1 VTGTFEPRS
10 VCATCTRPTRV
21 CCCSLVPSIA
31 TDVRLVVVQHPRES
45 RVPIGTA
52 SMAVRA
58 VQGASLIVGTDVD
71 QSTELRRILDDRER
85 PAVLLWPGEGAED
98 LETTP
103 VATPATLVVVD
114 GTWSTAKKLVRRNRI
129 LASLPRVRLSPKTPS
144 RYRIRKEPR
153 AECLSTLEAI
163 TMALGAIERDRS
175 KFEPMLAAFERM
187 VDIQLSHERR
197 GEGRRAR
204 RARLAGKPRA
214 PLPAALGDPR
224 DWVCVF
230 AEANAFPYDHPDR
243 PQDELLHLVAVRSG
257 DGEVFDAV
265 ARPRGPLAISACRH
279 AEIARTRVDA
289 AGPLSDVL
297 EAFARFLRPA
307 DRPVGWGTYA
317 RDLLGIAGAPLSS
330 WLDLRT
336 LAGRLAPGPV
346 GSLEAASERLYVDA
360 QPVAEGRA
368 GRRASL
374 ARGVV
379 LEIAEELGAEGGRGP
394 AQRDVHSSGWRS

>member
-1 VTGTFEPRS
+1 MTASFEPRS
-10 VCATCTRPTRV
+10 VCTTCSRPTSV
-21 CCCSLVPSIA
+21 CCCALVPSIA
-31 TDVRLVVVQHPRES
+31 TDVRLVVVQHPRER

-52 SMAVRA
+52 SMAVRS

-71 QSTELRRILDDRER
+71 QSAELLRILADPDR
-85 PAVLLWPGEGAED
+85 PAVLLWPGEGAQD
-98 LETTP
+98 LEESP
-103 VATPATLVVVD
+103 LATPATLVVVD

-163 TMALGAIERDRS
+163 TMALGTIERDRS

-187 VDIQLSHERR
+187 VDIQVEHEQI

-204 RARLAGKPRA
+204 RARLAAKPRA
-214 PLPAALGDPR
+214 PLPVELGDPR

-230 AEANAFPYDHPDR
+230 AEANAFPYDHPER
-243 PQDELLHLVAVRSG
+243 PEDELLHLVAVRCG

-265 ARPRGPLAISACRH
+265 ARPTGMLASSACRH
-279 AEIARTRVDA
+279 AAIDPARVE
-289 AGPLSDVL
+289 AGVPRADVL
-297 EAFARFLRPA
+297 EAFARFLRA
-307 DRPVGWGTYA
+307 SDRPVSWGSYA
-317 RDLLGIAGAPLSS
+317 RDLLQSSGAPLSS
-330 WLDLRT
+330 FLDLRT

-346 GSLEAASERLYVDA
+346 GSLEAASERLGVRA
-360 QPVAEGRA
+360 APIAEGRA
-368 GRRASL
+368 GRRAAL

-379 LEIAEELGAEGGRGP
+379 VEIAEVLGP
-394 AQRDVHSSGWRS
+394 RDAAAR

>member
-1 VTGTFEPRS
+1 
-10 VCATCTRPTRV
+10 
-21 CCCSLVPSIA
+21 LPSIA
-31 TDVRLVVVQHPRES
+31 TDVRLVVVQHPREFK
-45 RVPIGTA
+45 VPIGTA

-58 VQGASLIVGTDVD
+58 VQGASLIIGTDVD
-71 QSTELRRILDDRER
+71 ESAELKRILDDPER

-98 LETTP
+98 LETATLT
-103 VATPATLVVVD
+103 TPATLVVVD

-129 LASLPRVRLSPKTPS
+129 LASLRRVRLSPKTPS

-163 TMALGAIERDRS
+163 SMALGAIERDRE

-187 VDIQLSHERR
+187 VDIQIEHEAQ

-204 RARLAGKPRA
+204 RARLASKPRA
-214 PLPAALGDPR
+214 TLPAELGDPR
-224 DWVCVF
+224 DWVSVF

-243 PQDELLHLVAVRSG
+243 PADELLHLVAVRCG

-265 ARPRGPLAISACRH
+265 ARPAGPLASSACRH
-279 AEIARTRVDA
+279 AEIDRARVDA
-289 AGPLSDVL
+289 APPIDDVL
-297 EAFARFLRPA
+297 AAFARFLRPS
-307 DRPVGWGTYA
+307 DRTVGWGTYA
-317 RDLLGIAGAPLSS
+317 RDLLASVGAPPTS

-346 GSLEAASERLYVDA
+346 GSLEAASERLGVRSLPLAD
-360 QPVAEGRA
+360 GRA

-379 LEIAEELGAEGGRGP
+379 AEIAEQLAPRGR
-394 AQRDVHSSGWRS
+394 SRS

>member
-1 VTGTFEPRS
+1 MTGTFEPRS
-10 VCATCTRPTRV
+10 VCATCARPTRV

-31 TDVRLVVVQHPRES
+31 TDVRLVVVQHPRE
-45 RVPIGTA
+45 RKVPIGTA
-52 SMAVRA
+52 AMAVRA

-71 QSTELRRILDDRER
+71 ESAELKRILADPER

-98 LETTP
+98 LDTTEL
-103 VATPATLVVVD
+103 ATPATLVVVD

-187 VDIQLSHERR
+187 VDIQVEHEEK

-204 RARLAGKPRA
+204 RARLAAKPRA
-214 PLPAALGDPR
+214 PLPVELGDPL

-230 AEANAFPYDHPDR
+230 AEANAFPYGHPGR
-243 PQDELLHLVAVRSG
+243 PNDELLHLVAVRCG

-265 ARPRGPLAISACRH
+265 ARPAGLLATSACRH
-279 AEIARTRVDA
+279 AEIDRARVDDA
-289 AGPLSDVL
+289 RPRAEVL
-297 EAFARFLRPA
+297 EAFARFLRTS
-307 DRPVGWGTYA
+307 DRPVSWGTYA
-317 RDLLGIAGAPLSS
+317 RDLLQGSGAPLSS
-330 WLDLRT
+330 FLDLRT

-346 GSLEAASERLYVDA
+346 GSLEAASERFGLRATPFAD
-360 QPVAEGRA
+360 GRA

-374 ARGVV
+374 ARGIV
-379 LEIAEELGAEGGRGP
+379 LEIAEELGPSDARRP
-394 AQRDVHSSGWRS
+394 APGNVSSMMWRS